1 MLGKVFKCTIDI
13 YQKIN
18 TSRRKSIR
26 FYVIHKGEMT
36 INIIWTFK
44 TSLSRLDMKTRG
56 NQVMIN
62 NPRVWPAEPVTGFAN
77 TKHTSL

>member
-1 MLGKVFKCTIDI
+1 MIDI

-18 TSRRKSIR
+18 MSRRKSTR
-26 FYVIHKGEMT
+26 FCVIHKGES

-44 TSLSRLDMKTRG
+44 TILSRLDMKTRG

-62 NPRVWPAEPVTGFAN
+62 NPCV
-77 TKHTSL
+77 